1 MSGKLLV
8 FKTGVPYF
16 NTATFNFETEVKVPQ
31 SSSLATGGVQNSVFL
46 IEHGTIF
53 AL

>member
-16 NTATFNFETEVKVPQ
+16 STATFNFETEVKVPQ
-31 SSSLATGGVQNSVFL
+31 SRSLAPGGVHNSVFL